1 DRRARMLNF
10 ILLSTLLMW
19 TVLGIAVRILH
30 ADHSQPLLMI
40 GAIMAW
46 ELVMLVLM
54 RAGRV
59 GLACYLL
66 TFGLGAF
73 MLISTFLFGGVR
85 QVSYSAYMLVILTG
99 GLLLGRRVVVTLAS
113 TGVAGG
119 LLILIAETRN
129 LLPPYD
135 PAGAPVAWAAVSIS
149 FIWAS
154 LVIYFALRSAD
165 DAIEQANKGLTE
177 RNDAE
182 KRLEHY
188 TERLEVLREMDQ
200 AILAA
205 QSPGAIAQ
213 ASIAHIRRLI
223 PCQRASVTLFNFES
237 EEAIVL
243 ASNLDGST
251 RLGEGMRLSFEAF
264 FSLPELLKGRDCL
277 IADLAAIPDGS
288 FSKQQLMAEGMRSI
302 LNVPLNSRG
311 ELIGSLNLGHT
322 SPNAFDAGHVEVAQE
337 LANSLAVA
345 LQNARLLQESQHQ
358 AQELAGLYETSLAI
372 TSVLETGALLER
384 LYKQVEQMLSP
395 DTFVAVLCNP
405 GDQDV
410 RVALVVEEDERLHE
424 YDNMRLPLE
433 DGGLTGWVL
442 SNRSV
447 LLVGDMERDPLPVQ
461 PKHGSRPARAWLG
474 VPLIARDQ
482 LVGAISVQSFQPHAF
497 DDHHQR
503 FLESLAAQVAITV
516 ENARLFEA
524 ERQRSKEM
532 AAVSLVSSAL
542 RNVQTRAEML
552 PIILDQVLKLMDA
565 QGAAIAVHDPLGEN
579 LVVEFASGIWAH
591 WKGKAIGLEEAVFGQ
606 VLVDSQP
613 CFRSAASSEHD
624 QLASSPGN
632 EPAPS
637 ASVPLIAQDRTI
649 GMLYIGRQ
657 KAVSTDEIKLLTAI
671 ADIAASAIQRATF
684 HEQTTHRLQQVQ
696 ALHAIDQAIT
706 SSVDLRLTLKTVLE
720 QVMSQLQVDAAG
732 ILLLDQSARVL
743 EFAARLGFNTGALR
757 HTHLN
762 IGESYAGR
770 AALERRIIHI
780 PDLSEKPGDFSR
792 AVLLAGEGFV
802 TYYAVPL
809 VAKGQVKGV
818 LELFQRASFEPD
830 PDWQDFLESLAT
842 QAAIAI
848 DNAQL
853 FADLQRSNQ
862 ELALAYDTTLE
873 GWSRALELRDQ
884 ETEGHTSRVTDLTLR
899 LSRTMG
905 MSEAEL
911 VQVRRGALLHD
922 IGKMGIPDSILLKD
936 SPLSAEEWAVM
947 RRHPI
952 YAHELLSPVPF
963 LKSALDIPYCHHEK
977 WDGSGYPQ
985 GLIGEQIPLAARIF
999 AIVDVWDALNS
1010 DRPYRPA
1017 WPKDKAVRYIRSQAG
1032 THFDP
1037 RIVDVFLGTIQEELR

>member
-1 DRRARMLNF
+1 
-10 ILLSTLLMW
+10 
-19 TVLGIAVRILH
+19 
-30 ADHSQPLLMI
+30 
-40 GAIMAW
+40 
-46 ELVMLVLM
+46 
-54 RAGRV
+54 
-59 GLACYLL
+59 
-66 TFGLGAF
+66 
-73 MLISTFLFGGVR
+73 
-85 QVSYSAYMLVILTG
+85 VI
-99 GLLLGRRVVVTLAS
+99 
-113 TGVAGG
+113 
-119 LLILIAETRN
+119 
-129 LLPPYD
+129 
-135 PAGAPVAWAAVSIS
+135 
-149 FIWAS
+149 
-154 LVIYFALRSAD
+154 
-165 DAIEQANKGLTE
+165 
-177 RNDAE
+177 
-182 KRLEHY
+182 
-188 TERLEVLREMDQ
+188 
-200 AILAA
+200 
-205 QSPGAIAQ
+205 
-213 ASIAHIRRLI
+213 
-223 PCQRASVTLFNFES
+223 
-237 EEAIVL
+237 
-243 ASNLDGST
+243 
-251 RLGEGMRLSFEAF
+251 
-264 FSLPELLKGRDCL
+264 
-277 IADLAAIPDGS
+277 
-288 FSKQQLMAEGMRSI
+288 
-302 LNVPLNSRG
+302 
-311 ELIGSLNLGHT
+311 
-322 SPNAFDAGHVEVAQE
+322 
-337 LANSLAVA
+337 
-345 LQNARLLQESQHQ
+345 
-358 AQELAGLYETSLAI
+358 
-372 TSVLETGALLER
+372 
-384 LYKQVEQMLSP
+384 
-395 DTFVAVLCNP
+395 
-405 GDQDV
+405 
-410 RVALVVEEDERLHE
+410 
-424 YDNMRLPLE
+424 
-433 DGGLTGWVL
+433 
-442 SNRSV
+442 
-447 LLVGDMERDPLPVQ
+447 
-461 PKHGSRPARAWLG
+461 
-474 VPLIARDQ
+474 
-482 LVGAISVQSFQPHAF
+482 
-497 DDHHQR
+497 
-503 FLESLAAQVAITV
+503 
-516 ENARLFEA
+516 
-524 ERQRSKEM
+524 
-532 AAVSLVSSAL
+532 
-542 RNVQTRAEML
+542 
-552 PIILDQVLKLMDA
+552 
-565 QGAAIAVHDPLGEN
+565 
-579 LVVEFASGIWAH
+579 
-591 WKGKAIGLEEAVFGQ
+591 
-606 VLVDSQP
+606 
-613 CFRSAASSEHD
+613 
-624 QLASSPGN
+624 
-632 EPAPS
+632 
-637 ASVPLIAQDRTI
+637 
-649 GMLYIGRQ
+649 
-657 KAVSTDEIKLLTAI
+657 
-671 ADIAASAIQRATF
+671 
-684 HEQTTHRLQQVQ
+684 
-696 ALHAIDQAIT
+696 
-706 SSVDLRLTLKTVLE
+706 
-720 QVMSQLQVDAAG
+720 SQLQVDAAG